1 MDLFGFSRQGLMYAK
16 LALNLASATE
26 PPKTGSQVEEAIAP
40 CFMWCWEWNP
50 ELYECQASTYQ
61 LSYIL
66 CLEQPAFM
74 GYKLPGAFSSIL
86 YVTCSHKLF
95 YCPMRHFLLTVFYT
109 QGNLTIPWEL
119 AQCSMF
125 CNS

>member
-66 CLEQPAFM
+66 LNSIPRSLVASKQ
-74 GYKLPGAFSSIL
+74 GAFPYIS
-86 YVTCSHKLF
+86 
-95 YCPMRHFLLTVFYT
+95 
-109 QGNLTIPWEL
+109 
-119 AQCSMF
+119 
-125 CNS
+125 